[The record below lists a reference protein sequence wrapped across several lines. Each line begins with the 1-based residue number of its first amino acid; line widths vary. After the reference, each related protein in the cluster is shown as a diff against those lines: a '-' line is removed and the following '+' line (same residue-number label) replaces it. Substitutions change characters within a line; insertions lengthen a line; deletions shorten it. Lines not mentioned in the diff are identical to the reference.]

1 MPFFKEI
8 EIVDATEKYGFK
20 HRAVVAT
27 EIIKK
32 GEKVFSCDMDICVYK
47 GLLKI
52 FLYIKNTFFCVNIL
66 CFYRNLNL
74 RVP

>member
-1 MPFFKEI
+1 MPFFKKV

-20 HRAVVAT
+20 HRAVVAA

-32 GEKVFSCDMDICVYK
+32 GEKVFSCDMNICVYK

-52 FLYIKNTFFCVNIL
+52 FYTLNIL
-66 CFYRNLNL
+66 FFA
-74 RVP
+74 